1 MVRHSVH
8 YDGGMAF
15 IGQGNSGQPLVM
27 DATPE
32 SGGQGRGPT
41 PVEALLSAIGG
52 CTGMDIVSILGK
64 MHTPPTAMR
73 ITLEVERATEHPR
86 ALRRVR
92 LLFAIEGPVPEPNAR
107 RAIELS
113 LTRYCSVLHS
123 LSHDVDIDW
132 EVELAA
138 S

>member
-15 IGQGNSGQPLVM
+15 IGQGGSGQPLVM
-27 DATPE
+27 DATPA

-52 CTGMDIVSILGK
+52 CTGMDVVSILGK
-64 MHTPPTAMR
+64 MQTPPTALR
-73 ITLEVERATEHPR
+73 ITLEVERAAEHPR
-86 ALRRVR
+86 ALRRLR
-92 LLFAIEGPVPEPNAR
+92 LLFAIEGAVPEANAR

-113 LTRYCSVLHS
+113 ITRYCSVLHS
-123 LSHDVDIDW
+123 LSNDLDIDW
-132 EVELAA
+132 EVELTA